1 MFRLLPWSSVV
12 GGNKVTAEEVKMLSA
27 PQRRSPIVENPAI
40 HKLKRK
46 RANSGELDTLVP
58 GNSQPSKICAPPHNA
73 NGSDRTITSPHP
85 PAVSVAKVESPKD
98 LPQRDVASHNSLQS
112 TSQITESGDKA
123 PSTNP
128 VKLKPTPPARTVPKM
143 NIETLRRTLE
153 SQLSLEILL
162 KHNELRLIDQELAK
176 CQVALDQLRRCSEI
190 PYPGS
195 NVAGLSNAVSNGT
208 GNAIYPTNVP
218 GPLPI
223 SPSPWGVTDGPYTR
237 HYAKWLLPDP
247 RFDGGE
253 AEPAVLHPAIA
264 GGGPTD
270 GRTTRGSWSE
280 HGVTGTLR
288 SQRSSAGTKLQA
300 LSSGYPQPKDKA
312 GPMIIKR
319 KSDGQLVKL
328 VCLDCRR
335 DNFSSTQGFINH
347 CRIAHNR
354 NFASHDA
361 AAAASGEP
369 VEVDEAGMVI
379 GNNNDVPAGTA
390 VGYVHPLIR
399 SAHLV
404 GSTPQPGVRRAS
416 SQNQTTKR
424 SSDKGPSRDGSNQP
438 EKGSSSSQTQNTPN
452 CSRPPPQKAS
462 VASPNPSFKGSPET
476 PNLSSLMKRRG
487 MTVDLLDIVDDA
499 LRKTDLDMFSDDELS
514 EAAEEEN
521 EQPHHD
527 RSQLSV
533 RGSRLPARTI
543 ISPSH
548 PTRPGSRKGT
558 DKPSRNPQS
567 AHHLPPPPS
576 PQSSYR
582 SPYAPPATGSSHA
595 RDTEQ
600 QGNRGNDIESMAD
613 PISADLS
620 PNTVESNQAPSLI
633 SDDEDYEA
641 PSESETPSPSPSV
654 ASDEGP
660 DNIEVRDGDEGNG
673 GGGGTNVTA
682 TASSDT
688 KPGPEIT
695 SPSKHHPSPVPRE
708 VPVYKRKGP
717 SKNKKKTGAKNAEP
731 PTPSATTTF
740 TATTPRADKEQK
752 RVSFVNPITTPTRTK
767 KDGGGGGG
775 GKRQRRG

>member
-12 GGNKVTAEEVKMLSA
+12 GGNKVTAEEVKMLAA
-27 PQRRSPIVENPAI
+27 PQRRSPIVESPAI

-46 RANSGELDTLVP
+46 RANSGEVDTPAPEHSHPSRIYARLHDA
-58 GNSQPSKICAPPHNA
+58 NSN
-73 NGSDRTITSPHP
+73 DRTTTSPQP
-85 PAVSVAKVESPKD
+85 LSSVIKVESPKES
-98 LPQRDVASHNSLQS
+98 LQRDTPSHNSLQT
-112 TSQITESGDKA
+112 TSQITESGDKSL
-123 PSTNP
+123 STN
-128 VKLKPTPPARTVPKM
+128 VAKSESTSPARTVLKM
-143 NIETLRRTLE
+143 DTKILRRTLE

-162 KHNELRLIDQELAK
+162 KHDELRLIDQEMAK

-195 NVAGLSNAVSNGT
+195 NVSGISNAVSNGT
-208 GNAIYPTNVP
+208 GNAILPTTVP
-218 GPLPI
+218 GPPPI
-223 SPSPWGVTDGPYTR
+223 SPSPWGVTEGPYSR

-253 AEPAVLHPAIA
+253 VETAGLPSAIA
-264 GGGPTD
+264 GGGSTD
-270 GRTTRGSWSE
+270 GRTTRGSWPE
-280 HGVTGTLR
+280 QGVTGILR

-379 GNNNDVPAGTA
+379 GDNNDVPAGTA

-404 GSTPQPGVRRAS
+404 GSTPQPGARRAS
-416 SQNQTTKR
+416 SQNQTAKR
-424 SSDKGPSRDGSNQP
+424 FSDSGASRGDSKQP

-452 CSRPPPQKAS
+452 WSHPRPQKAP
-462 VASPNPSFKGSPET
+462 VASPSPSFKASPET

-499 LRKTDLDMFSDDELS
+499 LTKTEMDIFSENELS
-514 EAAEEEN
+514 EGAEDEN
-521 EQPHHD
+521 EQPNHD
-527 RSQLSV
+527 RPQLSV

-543 ISPSH
+543 VSPSH
-548 PTRPGSRKGT
+548 PPRPGSRKGT
-558 DKPSRNPQS
+558 DKPSRKPQS
-567 AHHLPPPPS
+567 AHLPLPPS

-582 SPYAPPATGSSHA
+582 SPYAPATGSSHA
-595 RDTEQ
+595 REIEPQ
-600 QGNRGNDIESMAD
+600 RSQGNDIDLMAD
-613 PISADLS
+613 PTSAELS
-620 PNTVESNQAPSLI
+620 PNTVESNQAPSLV

-660 DNIEVRDGDEGNG
+660 DNIEVRDGDEGS
-673 GGGGTNVTA
+673 GGGTNVATA
-682 TASSDT
+682 TPSDT

-695 SPSKHHPSPVPRE
+695 SPSKHHPSPVPPDG
-708 VPVYKRKGP
+708 PVYKRKPP
-717 SKNKKKTGAKNAEP
+717 SIKKSGAKNTQPA
-731 PTPSATTTF
+731 STTNA
-740 TATTPRADKEQK
+740 TATTPRTDDKEQK
-752 RVSFVNPITTPTRTK
+752 RVGFVNPITTPTRTK
-767 KDGGGGGG
+767 KDGGG
-775 GKRQRRG
+775 KRQRRG